1 VWRWFRELVREGGSS
16 GNSAAEKREGE
27 EDRGRLHCTE
37 HRRKSWH
44 QLSSSSSTCK
54 VSSVN
59 AIQVPRKIKNVFAVI
74 ILRTL
79 KAH

>member
-1 VWRWFRELVREGGSS
+1 VWRWLRELVREGGSS

-44 QLSSSSSTCK
+44 QLSSSSSTCR

-59 AIQVPRKIKNVFAVI
+59 AFQVLI
-74 ILRTL
+74 IIINLMCL
-79 KAH
+79 V